1 MLTSSSATRPSS
13 SPRSAD
19 RGFALLLTITLLAFL
34 VVLLVGLASYM
45 RVETAVSGNTQRQ
58 AQARQNA
65 LTALEVALGQLQ
77 TYAGPDQR
85 VTATADSFGGK
96 TGTKHYTGVWDTTQ
110 TARPTPL
117 TWLVSGNE
125 LLGGAAP
132 LARLPSGSLT
142 TTGTNPT
149 AAELVGKN
157 SSGTANDVIAPLV
170 PITAVGVPGN
180 STVPGP
186 TIGRY
191 AWWVGDQGVKAPVAL
206 GDPTATASNFNY
218 DPFTSPELLSRI
230 RQQISL
236 GAAASDTSG
245 NPVFEP
251 RDTNNAPLVAND
263 KVTVFNQIPFL
274 KNASGT
280 ALGLTL
286 PKTYFHTWS
295 PNNFAV
301 LANTKLGGLRQDLSL
316 FSPNKSSPL
325 GAAYD
330 AWANYQSYMEDPTNP
345 VTPMPLLTSP
355 SPADSLRRR
364 YQMQPASSSYPISPV
379 LSFFGMSFSLHN
391 DTPDNSPTKLV
402 ASIRCVVGLWNPY
415 SSALVPQDL
424 TIVVKGLPVVSVSS
438 TSGDTTLVN
447 LQTVFQTS
455 AGTVNFALPF
465 TADGQNPDRSSW
477 LPGRVYDWSAL
488 SSDGD
493 PGASGYTTQFCVR
506 NAKMPNANNGAVSGV
521 QRDAGLPI
529 GPNTIVG
536 SGQQYRT
543 CAVVDPQ
550 TLTIEL
556 RRASTNELLASFTS
570 PTFNQ
575 FTTAPSMI
583 PGALASD
590 FGYVFRLPDTN
601 ELPTGETALW
611 LQAPGRDVRES
622 AFPATGHSG
631 FVVTKGFSPD
641 PPLLVTQ
648 GDSGFPASFPDLL
661 LDRYTD
667 ATSENYNEDVPVFE
681 LPRLPL
687 LSLGSLQHFFISGAR
702 PFTIGNSWSSGV
714 QLNGINAEQLFDQ
727 FFFSGLANG
736 FTPAPTS
743 SGALFLPNPL
753 LKILRN
759 AATGAPAALTDLQ
772 GAPNAASGKFLLQ
785 GGAFNFNS
793 VNKSA
798 WSAVL
803 RGARFQSGA
812 DFSYLDADPATGTA
826 ADATATLSDP
836 ALSSSHVAT
845 FARFGQSAQETFK
858 ADATYAQSQPSA
870 GGTSIIDTPL
880 FRRGVRVLS
889 STQVAAL
896 AGQIVTLMQ
905 QRQTQSGPF
914 FSLADFIMADSG
926 GLFTDSNGNSV
937 SLLESAI
944 DAAGLNAAS
953 NFDTPG
959 VEFSSQ
965 WLTQADLLTALAPV
979 LFPRSDTFV
988 IRAYGDAINP
998 TTSTASTPVIEGRAW
1013 CEAIVQRVPDYYD
1026 FNAAAGTGDPAE
1038 TAPAALTSTLNQT
1051 LGRRFKIISFRWLT
1065 RSDI

>member
-1 MLTSSSATRPSS
+1 VLNTPHAIRHP
-13 SPRSAD
+13 SPRAK
-19 RGFALLLTITLLAFL
+19 RAGFALLLTITLLAFL

-45 RVETAVSGNTQRQ
+45 RVETAVAGNTQRQ

-65 LTALEVALGQLQ
+65 LTALAVALGQLQ

-85 VTATADSFGGK
+85 VTATADAFGGK
-96 TGTKHYTGVWDTTQ
+96 AGTKHYTGVWDTTQ
-110 TARPTPL
+110 TASPTPL

-132 LARLPSGSLT
+132 LVRLPTSSLT
-142 TTGTNPT
+142 TTGTNPS

-191 AWWVGDQGVKAPVAL
+191 AWWVGDQGVKAPAAL

-251 RDTNNAPLVAND
+251 RDANNAPLVAND

-280 ALGLTL
+280 ALGLTV

-316 FSPNKSSPL
+316 FSPSNPSPL

-379 LSFFGMSFSLHN
+379 LSFFGLSFSLHN
-391 DTPDNSPTKLV
+391 DTQDNSPTKLV
-402 ASIRCVVGLWNPY
+402 ASIRCVVELWNPY

-424 TIVVKGLPVVSVSS
+424 TIVVKGLPVVTVSS
-438 TSGDTTLVN
+438 TSGATTLVN
-447 LQTVFQTS
+447 LQSVFQTS

-493 PGASGYTTQFCVR
+493 PGASGYTTQFYLR
-506 NAKMPNANNGAVSGV
+506 NAVPSGSGV
-521 QRDAGLPI
+521 QRDAGPPI
-529 GPNTIVG
+529 GPNTISAVQQVRTVMVG
-536 SGQQYRT
+536 N
-543 CAVVDPQ
+543 AQ

-556 RRASTNELLASFTS
+556 RRALTNDLLASFTS
-570 PTFNQ
+570 PTFNA
-575 FTTAPSMI
+575 FTTAGSTRA
-583 PGALASD
+583 PGAASSD
-590 FGYVFRLPDTN
+590 FAYVFRLPDTN
-601 ELPTGETALW
+601 EMPTGETALW

-622 AFPATGHSG
+622 AFPASGHTG
-631 FVVTKGFSPD
+631 FVVTKGQAPD
-641 PPLLVTQ
+641 PSLLVTSGQ
-648 GDSGFPASFPDLL
+648 SGFPASFPDLL

-702 PFTIGNSWSSGV
+702 PFTIGNSWASGV

-727 FFFSGLANG
+727 FFFSGLSNSV
-736 FTPAPTS
+736 TPAPAS
-743 SGALFLPNPL
+743 SSALFLPNPR
-753 LKILRN
+753 LKVLRN
-759 AATGAPAALTDLQ
+759 AATGVAATVADLQ

-785 GGAFNFNS
+785 GGAFNLNS
-793 VNKSA
+793 VNKAA
-798 WSAVL
+798 WTAVL
-803 RGARFQSGA
+803 RGARFQTGA

-836 ALSSSHVAT
+836 ALSSSRVAT

-858 ADATYAQSQPSA
+858 ADATYTQSQPSA

-914 FSLADFIMADSG
+914 LSLADFITADSG

-937 SLLESAI
+937 SLLENAI

-965 WLTQADLLTALAPV
+965 WLTQADILTALAPV

-998 TTSTASTPVIEGRAW
+998 TTSTTTAPVIEGRAW
-1013 CEAIVQRVPDYYD
+1013 CEAIVQRVPDYFD
-1026 FNAAAGTGDPAE
+1026 FNAAAGTGDAAE
-1038 TAPAALTSTLNQT
+1038 VPTAQLTSTLNQT